1 MSKLII
7 PAAELIGTPLT
18 TEELKAILAGYSIT
32 KVCTCS
38 YERGGPVDE
47 YGNTPH
53 YTQVI
58 SGVTKAEDCEAGCAS
73 LCNGSPTYKCIH
85 FDWTFVTTESGSGPQ

>member
-18 TEELKAILAGYSIT
+18 TEELKGILAGYSIT

-38 YERGGPVDE
+38 YERSGPVDE

-58 SGVTKAEDCEAGCAS
+58 SAPSWRGHHEARSC
-73 LCNGSPTYKCIH
+73 Y
-85 FDWTFVTTESGSGPQ
+85 